1 MSSANNTDERI
12 VSLNLFHCH
21 THVLF
26 WIISHRRLFPF
37 FQFNLCHP
45 QQRRRRRRRSCL
57 HMIRNASAWSWANG
71 RVSFWFYWWL
81 RAERATVLL
90 MLRPFEVALFFNAVP
105 FATRSFDLSRPFEVA
120 LFFNS
125 LRPFEVALLFNAV
138 PFKDAD
144 TAARS
149 FERPGATLQSGTA
162 IRRCSAFVQSA
173 IRRSIHPYRLLLPGN
188 HLL

>member
-1 MSSANNTDERI
+1 MLL
-12 VSLNLFHCH
+12 V
-21 THVLF
+21 V
-26 WIISHRRLFPF
+26 
-37 FQFNLCHP
+37 
-45 QQRRRRRRRSCL
+45 
-57 HMIRNASAWSWANG
+57 
-71 RVSFWFYWWL
+71 
-81 RAERATVLL
+81 AERATVLL

-149 FERPGATLQSGTA
+149 FDRPGATLQSGTA